1 MGSLKLLVV
10 EDDQPSLE
18 LMEEVFTS
26 LQAEVRPVNNSE
38 TAAVL
43 VGKEKFDGIF
53 LDLEMPRMHGFDL
66 TNRIRESSWN
76 KSTPII
82 VVSGRNDREAMQQSF
97 SVGASFFLQK
107 PVDRQKLSRLLRTV
121 RGGMLQSRRRCV
133 RVPLHTEL
141 MCSVDMRTVRGTSWN
156 ISQTGMQVEVDGLK
170 AGNVV
175 QLSFRLPPS
184 RENIDASGVVVWVG
198 ENRQGIQFKKM
209 STRNQ
214 DLTSDFITRESE

>member
-10 EDDQPSLE
+10 EDDLPSLE

-53 LDLEMPRMHGFDL
+53 LDLEMPRMHGLDL

-121 RGGMLQSRRRCV
+121 RGGMLQSRRRSV

-141 MCSVDMRTVRGTSWN
+141 MCSVEMRTVRGNSWN

-170 AGNVV
+170 PGNVV

-214 DLTSDFITRESE
+214 DLISDFITQEAE

>member
-10 EDDQPSLE
+10 EDDLPSLE

-26 LQAEVRPVNNSE
+26 LQADVRPVNNSE
-38 TAAVL
+38 TAAAL

-53 LDLEMPRMHGFDL
+53 LDLEMPRLHGFDL

-82 VVSGRNDREAMQQSF
+82 VVSGRSDRETMRQSF
-97 SVGASFFLQK
+97 SVGASYYLQK

-121 RGGMLQSRRRCV
+121 RGGMLQNRRRSV

-141 MCSVDMRTVRGTSWN
+141 MCSMEMRTVRGTCWN
-156 ISQTGMQVEVDGLK
+156 TSQTGMQVEVSGLTPGK
-170 AGNVV
+170 IV
-175 QLSFRLPPS
+175 QLSFRLPPPRKTS
-184 RENIDASGVVVWVG
+184 TQAALWYGWV
-198 ENRQGIQFKKM
+198 RIA
-209 STRNQ
+209 
-214 DLTSDFITRESE
+214 RESSSRR

>member
-10 EDDQPSLE
+10 EDDLPSLE

-26 LQAEVRPVNNSE
+26 LQADVRPINNSE
-38 TAAVL
+38 TAAAL

-53 LDLEMPRMHGFDL
+53 LDLEMPRVHGFDL

-76 KSTPII
+76 RSTPII
-82 VVSGRNDREAMQQSF
+82 VVSGRSDRETMQRSF
-97 SVGASFFLQK
+97 SVGASYFLQK

-121 RGGMLQSRRRCV
+121 RGGMLQSRRRSV
-133 RVPLHTEL
+133 RIPLHTEV
-141 MCSVDMRTVRGTSWN
+141 MCSVDTRTIRGTTWN
-156 ISQTGMQVEVDGLK
+156 ISQTGMQVEVFGLQP
-170 AGNVV
+170 GNVV

-184 RENIDASGVVVWVG
+184 RESIDASGGVIWVG

-209 STRNQ
+209 STHSQ
-214 DLTSDFITRESE
+214 DLIREFIAQVEQ

>member
-10 EDDQPSLE
+10 EDDLPSLE

-82 VVSGRNDREAMQQSF
+82 VVSGRNGREAMQQSF

-121 RGGMLQSRRRCV
+121 RGGMLQSRRRSV
-133 RVPLHTEL
+133 RVPLHIEL
-141 MCSVDMRTVRGTSWN
+141 MCSVEMRTVRGNSWN

-214 DLTSDFITRESE
+214 DLISDFITQEAE

>member
-10 EDDQPSLE
+10 EDDLPSLE

-121 RGGMLQSRRRCV
+121 RGGMLQSRRRSV
-133 RVPLHTEL
+133 RVPLHIEL
-141 MCSVDMRTVRGTSWN
+141 MCSVEMRTVRGNSWN

-214 DLTSDFITRESE
+214 DLISDFITQEAE

>member
-1 MGSLKLLVV
+1 
-10 EDDQPSLE
+10 
-18 LMEEVFTS
+18 
-26 LQAEVRPVNNSE
+26 
-38 TAAVL
+38 
-43 VGKEKFDGIF
+43 
-53 LDLEMPRMHGFDL
+53 
-66 TNRIRESSWN
+66 
-76 KSTPII
+76 
-82 VVSGRNDREAMQQSF
+82 MQQSF
-97 SVGASFFLQK
+97 SVGASFLLQK

-121 RGGMLQSRRRCV
+121 RGGMLQSRRRSV
-133 RVPLHTEL
+133 RVPLHIEL
-141 MCSVDMRTVRGTSWN
+141 MCSVEMRTVRGNSWN

-214 DLTSDFITRESE
+214 DLISDFITQEAE

>member
-10 EDDQPSLE
+10 EDDLPSLE

-26 LQAEVRPVNNSE
+26 LQADVRPVNNSE
-38 TAAVL
+38 TAAAL

-53 LDLEMPRMHGFDL
+53 LDLEMPRLHGFDL

-82 VVSGRNDREAMQQSF
+82 VVSGRSDRETMRQSF
-97 SVGASFFLQK
+97 SVGASYYLQK

-121 RGGMLQSRRRCV
+121 RGGMLQNRRRSV

-141 MCSVDMRTVRGTSWN
+141 MCSMEMRTVRGTCWN
-156 ISQTGMQVEVDGLK
+156 ISQTGMQVEVSGLTPGK
-170 AGNVV
+170 IV
-175 QLSFRLPPS
+175 QLSFRFAPLPGKH
-184 RENIDASGVVVWVG
+184 RRKRRCGMG
-198 ENRQGIQFKKM
+198 R
-209 STRNQ
+209 
-214 DLTSDFITRESE
+214 

>member
-1 MGSLKLLVV
+1 MASLKLLVV
-10 EDDQPSLE
+10 EDDAPSLE
-18 LMEEVFTS
+18 LMAEVFTS

-38 TAAVL
+38 TAASL
-43 VGKEKFDGIF
+43 VDKERFDGIF
-53 LDLEMPRMHGFDL
+53 LDLEMPRLHGFDL

-82 VVSGRNDREAMQQSF
+82 VVSGRNDRETMQQSF
-97 SVGASFFLQK
+97 SAGASYFLQK

-133 RVPLHTEL
+133 RIPLHADL
-141 MCSVDMRTVRGTSWN
+141 MCSVEMRTVHGKSWN
-156 ISQTGMQVEVDGLK
+156 ISQTGMQVEVFGLK
-170 AGNVV
+170 PGNVV

-184 RENIDASGVVVWVG
+184 RENIDASGVVIWVG

-209 STRNQ
+209 STHNQ
-214 DLTSDFITRESE
+214 NLINDFISQVEE